1 LKGNL
6 FIKADTS
13 GGEQE
18 NKKEG
23 LEKVKKIEI
32 KDTLKANIFIKADSS
47 GDQPQT
53 DEEKKSKKKK
63 FL

>member
-1 LKGNL
+1 VEIKDSLKGNL

-23 LEKVKKIEI
+23 LEKVKK
-32 KDTLKANIFIKADSS
+32 N
-47 GDQPQT
+47 
-53 DEEKKSKKKK
+53 
-63 FL
+63 